1 MSTKVTSVLRYL
13 CMALI
18 AMAVLVPAS
27 KANSI
32 NYTFSSSIG
41 SFEYTSTSGYIAPNE
56 TLLLSK
62 NDLTS
67 CTGCAQYSLLP
78 SAALS
83 ASFLGDIVA
92 FSGTSG
98 TALYVFQTGAF
109 EAIGTYQSL
118 LGIPLGIS
126 GGTLSV
132 QAPEPGTIGLL
143 ACGLLLMA
151 GFASRKRLGAIVSVR
166 A

>member
-27 KANSI
+27 KANSVD
-32 NYTFSSSIG
+32 YTFSSSVG
-41 SFEYTSTSGYIAPNE
+41 SFEYTSNSGFIAPNT
-56 TLLLSK
+56 TLVLYK
-62 NDLTS
+62 NDLDS
-67 CTGCAQYSLLP
+67 CTGCSSFSFLP
-78 SAALS
+78 SAVMS
-83 ASFLGDIVA
+83 NQFVGDIIA
-92 FSGTSG
+92 FGSLSNG
-98 TALYVFQTGAF
+98 AIYVFQT
-109 EAIGTYQSL
+109 
-118 LGIPLGIS
+118 
-126 GGTLSV
+126 V

-151 GFASRKRLGAIVSVR
+151 GFASRKRLGAIVSAR

>member
-1 MSTKVTSVLRYL
+1 
-13 CMALI
+13 MALI

-27 KANSI
+27 KADSV

-41 SFEYTSTSGYIAPNE
+41 SFEYTSNTGYIGTDT
-56 TLLLSK
+56 TLILFK
-62 NDLTS
+62 NDLTLP
-67 CTGCAQYSLLP
+67 GCSSFSLLP
-78 SAALS
+78 SAVLS
-83 ASFLGDIVA
+83 SSFPSVGDIVA
-92 FSGTSG
+92 FGSLSNG
-98 TALYVFQTGAF
+98 AIYVFQTGAF
-109 EAIGTYQSL
+109 EASGLYKSL
-118 LGIPLGIS
+118 VSPGS
-126 GGTLSV
+126 GGGILSV

>member
-27 KANSI
+27 KADSV
-32 NYTFSSSIG
+32 NYTFTSSVG
-41 SFEYTSTSGYIAPNE
+41 SFEYTSDSGFIAPDT
-56 TLLLSK
+56 TLVLFKSDLDTCKGCGSLSF
-62 NDLTS
+62 
-67 CTGCAQYSLLP
+67 LP
-78 SAALS
+78 SAVLTNQ
-83 ASFLGDIVA
+83 FIGDIVA
-92 FSGTSG
+92 FGSLTNG
-98 TALYVFQTGAF
+98 AIYVFQTGAF
-109 EAIGTYQSL
+109 EAYGTYTSL
-118 LGIPLGIS
+118 VGLPS
-126 GGTLSV
+126 GVGTLSV

-151 GFASRKRLGAIVSVR
+151 GFASRKRLSAMLPSR

>member
-18 AMAVLVPAS
+18 ALAVLVPAS
-27 KANSI
+27 KADSV
-32 NYTFSSSIG
+32 NYTFSSSVG
-41 SFEYTSTSGYIAPNE
+41 TFEYTSNSGFIAPNE
-56 TLLLSK
+56 TLILSK
-62 NDLTS
+62 NDLDS
-67 CTGCAQYSLLP
+67 CTGCSSFSLLP

-92 FSGTSG
+92 FGSLTKG
-98 TALYVFQTGAF
+98 AIYVFQTGAF
-109 EAIGTYQSL
+109 EAYGTYTSFI
-118 LGIPLGIS
+118 GIPS
-126 GGTLSV
+126 GVGTLSV

-151 GFASRKRLGAIVSVR
+151 GFASRKRLGAFASTR

>member
-1 MSTKVTSVLRYL
+1 
-13 CMALI
+13 MALI

-27 KANSI
+27 KANSV

-41 SFEYTSTSGYIAPNE
+41 SFEYTSNSGFIAPNE
-56 TLLLSK
+56 TLLLTK

-67 CTGCAQYSLLP
+67 SYSLTP
-78 SAALS
+78 SVTILS

-92 FSGTSG
+92 FGSLTNG
-98 TALYVFQTGAF
+98 AIYVFQTGAF
-109 EAIGTYQSL
+109 EAYGTYTSL
-118 LGIPLGIS
+118 LGIPS
-126 GGTLSV
+126 SVGTLSV

>member
-1 MSTKVTSVLRYL
+1 LSNKVASVLRYL

-27 KANSI
+27 KANSV

-41 SFEYTSTSGYIAPNE
+41 SFEYTSNSGFIAPNE
-56 TLLLSK
+56 TLLLTK

-67 CTGCAQYSLLP
+67 SYSLTP
-78 SAALS
+78 SVTILS

-92 FSGTSG
+92 FGSLTNG
-98 TALYVFQTGAF
+98 AIYVFQTGAF
-109 EAIGTYQSL
+109 EAYGTYTSL
-118 LGIPLGIS
+118 LGIPS
-126 GGTLSV
+126 SVGTLSV

>member
-1 MSTKVTSVLRYL
+1 
-13 CMALI
+13 MALI

-27 KANSI
+27 KADSV

-41 SFEYTSTSGYIAPNE
+41 SFEYTSNSGFIAPNE
-56 TLLLSK
+56 TLLLTK

-67 CTGCAQYSLLP
+67 SYSLTP
-78 SAALS
+78 SVTILS

-92 FSGTSG
+92 FGSLTNG
-98 TALYVFQTGAF
+98 AIYVFQTGAF
-109 EAIGTYQSL
+109 EAIGTYTSL
-118 LGIPLGIS
+118 IGIPS
-126 GGTLSV
+126 SVGTLSV